1 MGKHG
6 MSGAKHG
13 RAGGGS
19 RAKGRRGY
27 TRNFQQGKPNKS
39 LVYIV
44 SFRRA
49 A

>member
-1 MGKHG
+1 MGKRG

-27 TRNFQQGKPNKS
+27 TRKFQQAKPNKS
-39 LVYIV
+39 VTFIGY
-44 SFRRA
+44 RRA